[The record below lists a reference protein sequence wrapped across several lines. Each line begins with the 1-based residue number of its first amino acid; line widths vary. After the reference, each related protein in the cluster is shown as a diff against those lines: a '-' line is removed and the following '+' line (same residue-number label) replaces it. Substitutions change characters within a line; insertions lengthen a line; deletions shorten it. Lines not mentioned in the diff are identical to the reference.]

1 MPKLFKIAFA
11 SIFAAFSLAT
21 VGATEFYME
30 LYWK

>member
-11 SIFAAFSLAT
+11 SIFAALSLAT
-21 VGATEFYME
+21 AGAAEFFME